1 MALETAT
8 YISDLVATNPT
19 STDPKSQGDDHL
31 RLIKAAV
38 KATFPNVTG
47 AVTASHA
54 DINQLT
60 GTTNLS
66 AVAGLASAGL
76 MTRTGPGTVAARVIV
91 GGAGVTVTNADGVDG
106 NPTISMSPTVG
117 AGDMLGPPSAVD
129 GNLVAF
135 DGTSGKLLKDSGIPK
150 PSGTIVGT
158 TDTQT
163 LTNKTLGS
171 GSTWQGNAVGVAYG
185 GTGANTL
192 SGIVKGNGSS
202 AFTAATPDT
211 DYVTPSGTGTLY
223 NKTFSGSCT
232 WNGNAV
238 GVAYGGTGVTSLT
251 GMVKGNGTGAF
262 SAAVAGT
269 DYVAPSGA
277 LGTPASGN
285 LSNCSVDGANEIGY
299 RNIPQ
304 VSKSAAYALVLSDAG
319 KHIYHPSADT
329 TARTW
334 TIPSN
339 ASVAYPIGTA
349 ITFVNDSSAGTI
361 TLAIT
366 SDTLVMSPSGSTGSR
381 TLAANGVATAIK
393 VTSTRWVISGTGLS

>member
-1 MALETAT
+1 MTISALPDAPSPGDSTAEFNSKAFAWAASLGSFVTEANALASGVNNDAAAAASAASTAT
-8 YISDLVATNPT
+8 D
-19 STDPKSQGDDHL
+19 
-31 RLIKAAV
+31 KA
-38 KATFPNVTG
+38 
-47 AVTASHA
+47 SE
-54 DINQLT
+54 
-60 GTTNLS
+60 
-66 AVAGLASAGL
+66 ASAG
-76 MTRTGPGTVAARVIV
+76 AAAAAAAS
-91 GGAGVTVTNADGVDG
+91 GATSW
-106 NPTISMSPTVG
+106 IS
-117 AGDMLGPPSAVD
+117 
-129 GNLVAF
+129 
-135 DGTSGKLLKDSGIPK
+135 GTSYAIGDVVYSLTSFQTYRRKVSGA
-150 PSGTIVGT
+150 GT
-158 TDTQT
+158 TDPSGDPTKWQQISSDVTLAGVQT

-277 LGTPASGN
+277 LGTPSSGN
-285 LSNCSVDGANEIGY
+285 LSNCLVDGTNEIGY

-304 VSKSAAYALVLSDAG
+304 VSKSAAYTLVLSDAG
-319 KHIYHPSADT
+319 KHIYHPSDDT